1 MTGRVDVAPTW
12 SDLVRTSADRI
23 NDPLAARRVVEEAA
37 GCGAAGLVLV
47 GDAFARPDA
56 LDHVCSMLA
65 RLEAGEPLQ
74 HVLGHW
80 SFRTVE
86 LAVDGRALV
95 PRPETEV
102 VAGHALRALAR
113 IRSSRPGPPAAD
125 PPSPLVVVEL
135 GTGSGAIACALVA
148 EDAGVVVVAVERS
161 AEALELARENRAR
174 LPRQEAAR
182 LVVAPGDWYD
192 GVAALLVRHGLGEV
206 ADCVVANPP
215 YVAEHEWAGLDPVVR
230 DHDPYEALVA
240 GPSGLEAVEVVVA
253 GAPALLRPGGALVV
267 EIAPAQAGSALALA
281 RLAGASEAVVERDL
295 VGRPRVLCARW

>member
-1 MTGRVDVAPTW
+1 MAPTW

-23 NDPLAARRVVEEAA
+23 GDTLAARRVVEEAA
-37 GCGAAGLVLV
+37 GVGAAELVLV
-47 GDAFARPDA
+47 GDAPARPDV

-102 VAGHALRALAR
+102 VAGHALRELAR
-113 IRSSRPGPPAAD
+113 VRSSRPGPPATG
-125 PPSPLVVVEL
+125 PSSPLVALEL

-148 EDAGVVVVAVERS
+148 EDADAVVVAVERS

-206 ADCVVANPP
+206 VDCIVANPP
-215 YVAEHEWAGLDPVVR
+215 YIGEHEWAGLDPVVR
-230 DHDPYEALVA
+230 DHDPYEALVS
-240 GPSGLEAVEVVVA
+240 GPTGLEAVEIVVA

-267 EIAPAQAGSALALA
+267 EIAPSQADSALAL
-281 RLAGASEAVVERDL
+281 
-295 VGRPRVLCARW
+295 